1 MYGNTT
7 NAPVT
12 EGEEYD
18 VKIEAIGDKG
28 DGIAKKDGFVLVI
41 PGAQLN
47 DEVRI
52 KVTKVLSKVG
62 FAEVV
67 GNSEGSNESPA
78 EDAAPVEGEEVPA
91 EDAAP
96 VDGKKAPAEEPKE
109 EFTEDF

>member
-78 EDAAPVEGEEVPA
+78 EDAAPV
-91 EDAAP
+91 
-96 VDGKKAPAEEPKE
+96 DGKKAPAEEPKE

>member
-7 NAPVT
+7 NAPVN

-52 KVTKVLSKVG
+52 KVTKVLRKVG

-67 GNSEGSNESPA
+67 GNSVGSSE
-78 EDAAPVEGEEVPA
+78 
-91 EDAAP
+91 
-96 VDGKKAPAEEPKE
+96 APADEAPADEAPADEAPKEE